1 MLDRVDNAFEQQRRF
16 MADASHELRT
26 PVAILRGEA
35 DIALSSDARTREEY
49 RGALVVVH
57 DAADRL
63 SRTVN
68 DIFLLARVDASQ
80 VPTAPAPLYLDEL
93 VVDTCRAMR
102 SLAGQRRI
110 TLTCETAGEI
120 PYVGDTVLL
129 ERLVM
134 NLVDN
139 AIKYSDDGGTV
150 SARLDR
156 NAQGICLSVVNG
168 GPGIPAEARKHV
180 FGRFYRVDAARTAAT
195 RGAAVSSGSGLGL
208 AIARWIAEL
217 HGGAVELTASEPG
230 RTVFTF
236 CLPPEPKLQESA

>member
-35 DIALSSDARTREEY
+35 DIALSSDGRTREEY

-93 VVDTCRAMR
+93 VADTCRAMR
-102 SLAGQRRI
+102 SLAAQRGV
-110 TLTCETAGEI
+110 TLTCETA
-120 PYVGDTVLL
+120 D
-129 ERLVM
+129 
-134 NLVDN
+134 
-139 AIKYSDDGGTV
+139 
-150 SARLDR
+150 
-156 NAQGICLSVVNG
+156 
-168 GPGIPAEARKHV
+168 
-180 FGRFYRVDAARTAAT
+180 
-195 RGAAVSSGSGLGL
+195 
-208 AIARWIAEL
+208 
-217 HGGAVELTASEPG
+217 
-230 RTVFTF
+230 
-236 CLPPEPKLQESA
+236 